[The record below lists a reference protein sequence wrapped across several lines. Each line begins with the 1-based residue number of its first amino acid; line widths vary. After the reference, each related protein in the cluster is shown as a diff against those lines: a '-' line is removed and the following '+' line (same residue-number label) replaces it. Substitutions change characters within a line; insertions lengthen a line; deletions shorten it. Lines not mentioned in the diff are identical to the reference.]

1 MKKSSKVLSSVLIAS
16 MLVGSLTAC
25 GKSEKKTE
33 ATEAN
38 ETTEAAEAT
47 EATTEEI
54 KGEALVDPAYI
65 HPGSY
70 NDLEDPFGDT
80 SDYWYPE
87 GDVNADYFIMFG
99 QTSHDFSNIGLDIE
113 IDTLND
119 KGTYVNQDFG
129 GAPLNEKDGH
139 VTIDEPMDLNDGR
152 GTVDFDITFQDN
164 FTCYDFVTGTTFM
177 RAHRQWGCKP
187 QSWYDDAFSGMVAY
201 RDFSTDSQ
209 YITLNDDHT
218 FVEQIIESNGDVSE
232 EMTGTWEI
240 KASNV
245 CWLIYDNPEDAGPDA
260 VDITQA
266 LGVEDEGGE
275 YKDVTKGVWPLE
287 FEITEDGKVTA
298 FGLYP
303 KYNDDYTETIG
314 YESTFLITSVDEME
328 NAKQAEADAEAAAE
342 AAEAQAKEDAKNSG
356 SPYEQPDDKK
366 DLSGV
371 NLDQTPDIEVVDG
384 AWDYDTFNDFKSKY
398 DKDEYKGMIVKLTGE
413 LGTISTWR
421 EVKVKNETGRL
432 EKTVTIEIVDGD
444 GSTIGEDGATVT
456 VVGVVWG
463 DKKLYTDMAHIS
475 VE

>member
-25 GKSEKKTE
+25 GKSDKKTE
-33 ATEAN
+33 SNEVTEASDV
-38 ETTEAAEAT
+38 TEAT

-87 GDVNADYFIMFG
+87 GDVNADYFIMFT

-113 IDTLND
+113 ID
-119 KGTYVNQDFG
+119 
-129 GAPLNEKDGH
+129 
-139 VTIDEPMDLNDGR
+139 
-152 GTVDFDITFQDN
+152 
-164 FTCYDFVTGTTFM
+164 
-177 RAHRQWGCKP
+177 
-187 QSWYDDAFSGMVAY
+187 
-201 RDFSTDSQ
+201 
-209 YITLNDDHT
+209 TLNDDHT

-260 VDITQA
+260 VDVTQA
-266 LGVEDEGGE
+266 LG
-275 YKDVTKGVWPLE
+275 
-287 FEITEDGKVTA
+287 A
-298 FGLYP
+298 
-303 KYNDDYTETIG
+303 
-314 YESTFLITSVDEME
+314 VDEME
-328 NAKQAEADAEAAAE
+328 NAKQSEADAE

-356 SPYEQPDDKK
+356 SPYEQPEDKK

-371 NLDQTPDIEVVDG
+371 NLDQTPDVEVVDG

-398 DKDEYKGMIVKLTGE
+398 E
-413 LGTISTWR
+413 LQ
-421 EVKVKNETGRL
+421 L
-432 EKTVTIEIVDGD
+432 P
-444 GSTIGEDGATVT
+444 
-456 VVGVVWG
+456 
-463 DKKLYTDMAHIS
+463 
-475 VE
+475 